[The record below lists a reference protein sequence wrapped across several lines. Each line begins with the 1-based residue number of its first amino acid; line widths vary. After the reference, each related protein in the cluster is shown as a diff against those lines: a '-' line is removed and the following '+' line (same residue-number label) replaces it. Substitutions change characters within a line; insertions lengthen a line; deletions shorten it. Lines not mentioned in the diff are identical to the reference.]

1 MNLTLEKLT
10 ITPIIIKNQ
19 NLEQRLPAIAVLFN
33 PESYTISKTVNWTK
47 TVSNQFNAPLSS
59 FGGGDSRQLTLKLL
73 FDVSLPVTQQGRSQ
87 VLEDVRQESNKI
99 VGLTHIERD
108 EQHPRVCEVSW
119 GNAPVG
125 SDFPFMGVITSLTQE
140 FTQFSR
146 SGKPTRASLNVTF
159 TEYLNPELDKR
170 KTDPELTTQVIRG
183 GATLDGIAADL
194 YNDPKQW
201 RVIAEA
207 NKIDD
212 PRHLQVGRRLVIPS
226 LK

>member
-1 MNLTLEKLT
+1 MNTSLEKLT
-10 ITPIIIKNQ
+10 ITPIIIKSKGQ
-19 NLEQRLPAIAVLFN
+19 EQRLPPIAVLFN

-47 TVSNQFNAPLSS
+47 TTSNQFNAPLSS
-59 FGGGDSRQLTLKLL
+59 FGGGDSRQLSLKLL
-73 FDVSLPVTQQGRSQ
+73 FDVSLPISQQGRSR
-87 VLEDVRQESNKI
+87 VLADVRQESNKI
-99 VGLTHIERD
+99 VALTRIERD
-108 EQHPRVCEVSW
+108 EQHPRVCEVAW

-125 SDFPFMGVITSLTQE
+125 SDFPFLGVITSLTQE

-146 SGKPTRASLNVTF
+146 SGKPIRATLNVTF

-183 GATLDGIAADL
+183 GVKLDSMAADV
-194 YNDPKQW
+194 YHDPKRW

-207 NKIDD
+207 NGIDD
-212 PRHLQVGRRLVIPS
+212 PRQLPVGRRLVIPD